1 MPIVFELRDGDGK
14 TFKITSPKARV
25 TAKALLKAY
34 KKQSQT
40 ADAFALETADGG
52 PLAPQDILYGCDG
65 RATQLRVVVVA
76 EPAPATVPVAEPP
89 ATSADAADAAVADPA
104 TLAPRPKPNPAEQAR
119 LRKQRKAD
127 IAAAGAAG
135 LLAFVKAPPLSDGE
149 RRRVSERRRRGE
161 IQSVERDGF
170 LGPADPRGPDRPIG
184 AMAECGDR
192 ACACSRLARP
202 GARPAFA
209 RAAAAKLAGRRGGTY
224 AGFASGL
231 ALFDL
236 CFLDE
241 CALAPDVVVLVDPL
255 YASHVLPLYGAR
267 PPPATGL
274 PDAENRCMMAL
285 RQLSAFLGSGVCAV
299 CSSADLVDL
308 ATTWPDT
315 FGIGCL
321 VCCDGSRP
329 ATVEFADLL
338 AAPIFAPDALA
349 FELLRH
355 ERLTLGAPNPPPADA
370 GDDDDRSKGLDDPD
384 FWKKLL
390 RSRPRA
396 RVFEFP
402 GPAASDVALDD
413 LDGASRARARRWL
426 DAAQHLRAA
435 AAGDDVVPGDGASH
449 ALLFARPDAAAP
461 KRGAL
466 EFGELAA
473 VGAEAGG
480 WRRVTENWTW
490 WREHTRGDGDL
501 WMLPDAPAVARPDPA
516 ALAREMRAIEDEHG
530 RAEAAWSAIR

>member
-40 ADAFALETADGG
+40 ADALALETADGG

-192 ACACSRLARP
+192 ACAC
-202 GARPAFA
+202 
-209 RAAAAKLAGRRGGTY
+209 T
-224 AGFASGL
+224 
-231 ALFDL
+231 
-236 CFLDE
+236 
-241 CALAPDVVVLVDPL
+241 DP
-255 YASHVLPLYGAR
+255 
-267 PPPATGL
+267 
-274 PDAENRCMMAL
+274 
-285 RQLSAFLGSGVCAV
+285 
-299 CSSADLVDL
+299 
-308 ATTWPDT
+308 WPS
-315 FGIGCL
+315 
-321 VCCDGSRP
+321 V
-329 ATVEFADLL
+329 
-338 AAPIFAPDALA
+338 
-349 FELLRH
+349 
-355 ERLTLGAPNPPPADA
+355 
-370 GDDDDRSKGLDDPD
+370 
-384 FWKKLL
+384 
-390 RSRPRA
+390 
-396 RVFEFP
+396 
-402 GPAASDVALDD
+402 
-413 LDGASRARARRWL
+413 
-426 DAAQHLRAA
+426 
-435 AAGDDVVPGDGASH
+435 
-449 ALLFARPDAAAP
+449 
-461 KRGAL
+461 
-466 EFGELAA
+466 
-473 VGAEAGG
+473 
-480 WRRVTENWTW
+480 
-490 WREHTRGDGDL
+490 HT
-501 WMLPDAPAVARPDPA
+501 
-516 ALAREMRAIEDEHG
+516 
-530 RAEAAWSAIR
+530 